1 MSAMQNLPTNFN
13 LLSPVGFRF
22 QLSRFPEVTYFCQ
35 SANIPGV
42 SVGQVDV
49 GTPMKT
55 AYFHGDEVT
64 YDELSIRFV
73 VDENLKN
80 WISIYD
86 WIRAL
91 GTPTSRDAEQYAK
104 RKKEDELTTEG
115 ILTVLTSNMNP
126 QMHVKFHDLFPL
138 SLSGI
143 SFDTGATD
151 VEYISADV
159 SFRYDLYEIEN
170 LLQNETS
177 YEGAPVY
184 SE

>member
-80 WISIYD
+80 WISIYN
-86 WIRAL
+86 WIIGL
-91 GTPTSRDAEQYAK
+91 GTPNQKGIEIHKQLQKDN
-104 RKKEDELTTEG
+104 ELTTEG
-115 ILTVLTSNMNP
+115 ILTILTSNMNP
-126 QMHVKFHDLFPL
+126 QMHIKFHDCFPL
-138 SLSGI
+138 SISGI
-143 SFDTGATD
+143 TFDTGMTD
-151 VEYISADV
+151 VEYITADV

>member
-1 MSAMQNLPTNFN
+1 MSAMQNMPANIN
-13 LLSPVGFRF
+13 LLSPIGFKF
-22 QLSRFPEVTYFCQ
+22 ALSKFPEVTYFCQ
-35 SANIPGV
+35 AANIPGI
-42 SVGQVDV
+42 SVGAVEIA
-49 GTPMKT
+49 TPMKAT
-55 AYFHGDEVT
+55 YFPGDEVNFE
-64 YDELSIRFV
+64 ELSIRFV

-80 WISIYD
+80 WLSIYD

-91 GTPTSRDAEQYAK
+91 GTPTDRDVEQYAK
-104 RKKEDELTTEG
+104 RKNEDELTTEG
-115 ILTVLTSNMNP
+115 TLTILTSNMNP
-126 QMHVKFHDLFPL
+126 QMHVRFHDLFPL

-159 SFRYDLYEIEN
+159 TFRYDLYEIEN
-170 LLQNETS
+170 LLKNETS

>member
-1 MSAMQNLPTNFN
+1 MSAMQNMPANIS
-13 LLSPVGFRF
+13 LLSPIGFKF
-22 QLSRFPEVTYFCQ
+22 SLSKFPEVTYFCQ
-35 SANIPGV
+35 AANIPGISV
-42 SVGQVDV
+42 SQVDV

-55 AYFHGDEVT
+55 VYMHGDEVT
-64 YDELSIRFV
+64 FEELSVRFV

-80 WISIYD
+80 WLSIYE

-91 GTPTSRDAEQYAK
+91 GTPTKEDAEKYRI
-104 RKKEDELTTEG
+104 RKNNDELTTEG
-115 ILTVLTSNMNP
+115 VLTILTSNMNP
-126 QMHVKFHDLFPL
+126 QMNIRFHDLFPL
-138 SLSGI
+138 SISGV
-143 SFDTGATD
+143 SFDSGATD
-151 VEYISADV
+151 VEYVSADV

>member
-64 YDELSIRFV
+64 YDEL
-73 VDENLKN
+73 DA
-80 WISIYD
+80 ISI
-86 WIRAL
+86 
-91 GTPTSRDAEQYAK
+91 
-104 RKKEDELTTEG
+104 EDESEEHNDN
-115 ILTVLTSNMNP
+115 I
-126 QMHVKFHDLFPL
+126 
-138 SLSGI
+138 
-143 SFDTGATD
+143 
-151 VEYISADV
+151 
-159 SFRYDLYEIEN
+159 EI
-170 LLQNETS
+170 
-177 YEGAPVY
+177 
-184 SE
+184 

>member
-80 WISIYD
+80 WLSIYE

-91 GTPTSRDAEQYAK
+91 GIPTSRDAEQYAK